1 VALVRVY
8 CGVAAADVASWLTVA
23 LVDDA
28 GRLLE
33 LREFC
38 DDPTGYASLA
48 ALLANRS
55 SGPVPVALDNPG
67 YLVTQLL
74 AASDRSL
81 AIPDEATVI
90 DFAERFRDTE
100 SFDEGRMNVTQRRA
114 VGLARALQAGV
125 LSATAQ
131 SPSWNMEEFKP
142 VLAAH
147 AAIAAGRQAAASA
160 LREILRELY
169 PAALR
174 AYPDP
179 AEPIPLKILEVIPEP
194 GLLTTSP
201 SARSRDAALVAELA
215 STGIADTNTA
225 VAAITALRAAVAE
238 SPRWHTSRGLA
249 PVVAET
255 VRQSVASVRA
265 CDAAVAALIA
275 TLVERLGAPATAAP
289 QYLAPSA
296 SAPVSPAPRRA
307 AGPAAEVPPGR
318 LARRTSAASAA
329 ATGIG
334 AGMAPGFD
342 MDATGVD
349 LTSAAMASAP
359 MAGSPMVGMPMPRPP
374 MGVAPEFGGPGMPAP
389 GGTRP
394 GMPGGTPGPANG
406 RDTDGFMPVGHA
418 PTIPAPR
425 PATHSWSAEPP
436 PPPAP
441 TSPAQPAAPAHRW
454 PGDQPAWSGAA
465 PPEQPAWSGPA
476 PPEQPAWS
484 GPAPPADPSAWGTP
498 SGWSG
503 GPPRQ
508 EDPTR
513 WADPPPASSYYA
525 DTDPATATTLS
536 FSMDPLN
543 APLPPPPP
551 PPGRPW
557 TVDGL
562 SVDPPS
568 LQRPVPPTP
577 SDPLT
582 DPLSGNG
589 SHYASEARPDGDLLI
604 FAQTP
609 KSAWFTLP
617 DDLDLREETPR
628 WSGLNDDGW
637 RAAEQ
642 VARPAVGADTRAGL
656 PRRVP
661 QANLV
666 PGSAAEPEPHVRIVR
681 DAESIAA
688 HTSGYFRGWR
698 RGQEIGGYA
707 VGQRDR
713 AAWEFNRDQRA
724 RDGMD
729 QPARLSR

>member
-23 LVDDA
+23 VVDDA

-38 DDPTGYASLA
+38 DDPTGYASLG
-48 ALLANRS
+48 ALLAVRS
-55 SGPVPVALDNPG
+55 SGPVPVALDSPG
-67 YLVTQLL
+67 YLVAQLL
-74 AASDRSL
+74 AASDRPL
-81 AIPDEATVI
+81 AIPDEATVV
-90 DFAERFRDTE
+90 DFAERFRDTD
-100 SFDEGRMNVTQRRA
+100 SYDEGRMNATQRRA
-114 VGLARALQAGV
+114 IGLARALQAGV
-125 LSATAQ
+125 LSAMAQ

-147 AAIAAGRQAAASA
+147 AAIATGRQAAASA

-179 AEPIPLKILEVIPEP
+179 AEPIPLKVLEAIPEP

-201 SARSRDAALVAELA
+201 SARSRDAAVVAELA
-215 STGIADTNTA
+215 STGVADTNTA

-238 SPRWHTSRGLA
+238 SPRWHTSRGLG

-255 VRQSVASVRA
+255 VRQAVASVRA
-265 CDAAVAALIA
+265 CDAAAAALIG
-275 TLVERLGAPATAAP
+275 TLVERLGAPAAPAP
-289 QYLAPSA
+289 QYLNPAVG
-296 SAPVSPAPRRA
+296 APVSPAPRRA
-307 AGPAAEVPPGR
+307 PGPAAEVPPSR
-318 LARRTSAASAA
+318 LAPRVSTASAA

-334 AGMAPGFD
+334 PAVGAAAAGFAG
-342 MDATGVD
+342 
-349 LTSAAMASAP
+349 AS
-359 MAGSPMVGMPMPRPP
+359 MAGSPLSGMPMPGSP
-374 MGVAPEFGGPGMPAP
+374 MGVGAPEYGGMPEYGGAPGSGMPEYGGPPVSGVP
-389 GGTRP
+389 GGFGVP
-394 GMPGGTPGPANG
+394 SPGGFGLPGAPNG
-406 RDTDGFMPVGHA
+406 RDTDGFMPVGPA

-425 PATHSWSAEPP
+425 PAPQDWSAQPP
-436 PPPAP
+436 PPVPHWQSEAP
-441 TSPAQPAAPAHRW
+441 TWAGAPAGSEASTW
-454 PGDQPAWSGAA
+454 GD
-465 PPEQPAWSGPA
+465 
-476 PPEQPAWS
+476 
-484 GPAPPADPSAWGTP
+484 P
-498 SGWSG
+498 SGWSAS
-503 GPPRQ
+503 PPRH
-508 EDPTR
+508 EAPARPEPPRAAPHPPTPPPRRDDPGT
-513 WADPPPASSYYA
+513 WADPPTASSYYA
-525 DTDPATATTLS
+525 DTDPASATTLS
-536 FSMDPLN
+536 FSLDPLN

-577 SDPLT
+577 PDPLT
-582 DPLSGNG
+582 DPLGGNG
-589 SHYASEARPDGDLLI
+589 SHYASDSRPDGDLLI

-617 DDLDLREETPR
+617 EDLDLRDDTPPR
-628 WSGLNDDGW
+628 WNGLNDDSW

-642 VARPAVGADTRAGL
+642 LAWPAVGDDTRAGL